1 MGKKGE
7 DGAQVLGKR
16 PWQQPRREEM
26 AAWTREV
33 EAEMGKSRLGYILER
48 KPQIFMD

>member
-16 PWQQPRREEM
+16 PWQQPRREEI

-33 EAEMGKSRLGYILER
+33 EAEMGKSRLSYMLER